1 MEIQHP
7 VLLLAISAIFTLFFV
22 WLCVSLCEMI
32 INRNDPRGA
41 GQGWYNLAVFIGGM
55 AGLIPGVFA
64 GGVLLLFVFALL
76 LRQGAIAAGFG
87 QSLIF
92 GCPVFGA
99 LVGFLAGGWMAARK
113 YTRKHGRRLK
123 P

>member
-7 VLLLAISAIFTLFFV
+7 VLLVAISAIFTLLFV

-41 GQGWYNLAVFIGGM
+41 EQGWYSLTVFIGGLG
-55 AGLIPGVFA
+55 GLLPGVIA
-64 GGVLLLFVFALL
+64 GVALLILVFTLLLS
-76 LRQGAIAAGFG
+76 QGAIAAGFG
-87 QSLIF
+87 QALIF
-92 GCPVFGA
+92 GCPVLGA
-99 LVGFLAGGWMAARK
+99 LAGVLVGGWIAARK
-113 YTRKHGRRLK
+113 YARKQGRRLK